1 MTDIQYKWGIQGIIG
16 SVVLAK
22 NLELPQ
28 FSVYRHRQ
36 RQKTEVLSTG
46 LFISKQSVSIVH
58 SAHFNIKKLLPKH
71 NRKMLLINQYLNR
84 KLFPISLWNWIRALN
99 GILFN
104 TDLHTSIPDCHHLL
118 GILLVTSGEFCILFV
133 SE

>member
-1 MTDIQYKWGIQGIIG
+1 MTVIQYKWGIQGIIG

-84 KLFPISLWNWIRALN
+84 KLFPISL
-99 GILFN
+99 
-104 TDLHTSIPDCHHLL
+104 
-118 GILLVTSGEFCILFV
+118 
-133 SE
+133 